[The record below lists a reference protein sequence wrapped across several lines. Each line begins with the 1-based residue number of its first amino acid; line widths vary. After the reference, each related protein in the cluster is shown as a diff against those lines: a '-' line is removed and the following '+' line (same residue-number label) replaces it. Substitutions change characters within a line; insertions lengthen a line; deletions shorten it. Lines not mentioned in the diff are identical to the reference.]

1 MCQHQTIFWKKH
13 IFLNVFRDNYS
24 INWNNFMCT
33 VSIQKVGR
41 IRHFVN
47 IMEQLRF
54 DWPFNDNFNMGQW
67 RHPLCTQVLDKD
79 RSLGCH
85 GAVEVVFPFSK
96 SKCTTNLQCRHGTNK
111 IFSVVM
117 FAVHWPKNHRTNT
130 YSNNAFPKTG
140 ISNYS
145 CQNEWVST
153 TRSSAY
159 SMHRVCLKPI
169 FSKHWNTPNVALRA
183 VVQFM

>member
-1 MCQHQTIFWKKH
+1 MCQHQTYFSKNKYL
-13 IFLNVFRDNYS
+13 FLNVFRDNDS

-54 DWPFNDNFNMGQW
+54 DWPFNDDFNMGQW
-67 RHPLCTQVLDKD
+67 RQPLCTQVLDKD
-79 RSLGCH
+79 RSLGCQV
-85 GAVEVVFPFSK
+85 AAEVVFPFTK
-96 SKCTTNLQCRHGTNK
+96 SKCTTNLQCRHRTNK

-130 YSNNAFPKTG
+130 YSNSAFPKTG
-140 ISNYS
+140 ISK
-145 CQNEWVST
+145 
-153 TRSSAY
+153 
-159 SMHRVCLKPI
+159 L
-169 FSKHWNTPNVALRA
+169 
-183 VVQFM
+183 